1 MRIIER
7 RISARE
13 DGGGHIVE
21 FVYEDGKRASI
32 VLSDADSV
40 GLGQDELIRKAER
53 LLDQIDASEA
63 RGDMP
68 PYGIGDGP
76 NSLVSKR
83 PGRNPWGQIPRILRI
98 SRRGRFPRKTR
109 SWTSKMRTPTL
120 SGSRAKDLLS
130 LKGKFGGEQCHT
142 LVQIRQWMRVS
153 RHAIICSFI
162 ETPIHLG
169 LD

>member
-1 MRIIER
+1 MADTSLSLSTRMEN
-7 RISARE
+7 
-13 DGGGHIVE
+13 G
-21 FVYEDGKRASI
+21 ASI

-76 NSLVSKR
+76 NSLVSRR
-83 PGRNPWGQIPRILRI
+83 PGRNPWGQIPGILRI

-109 SWTSKMRTPTL
+109 SWTSKVRTPTL
-120 SGSRAKDLLS
+120 SGSRAKALLS

-153 RHAIICSFI
+153 RRFQKPSVSQNAIICSFI

>member
-76 NSLVSKR
+76 NSL
-83 PGRNPWGQIPRILRI
+83 GEQ
-98 SRRGRFPRKTR
+98 TA
-109 SWTSKMRTPTL
+109 
-120 SGSRAKDLLS
+120 RAKSLATDSSNTPDRPEGPVPPKNPLLDEQDENADIVG
-130 LKGKFGGEQCHT
+130 LKGEG
-142 LVQIRQWMRVS
+142 L
-153 RHAIICSFI
+153 I
-162 ETPIHLG
+162 EP
-169 LD
+169 

>member
-21 FVYEDGKRASI
+21 FVYEDGKRASV

-53 LLDQIDASEA
+53 LLEQIDASEA

-76 NSLVSKR
+76 NSLAE
-83 PGRNPWGQIPRILRI
+83 Q
-98 SRRGRFPRKTR
+98 TA
-109 SWTSKMRTPTL
+109 
-120 SGSRAKDLLS
+120 RAKSLGTDPSNTPDQPEGPVPPKNPLLDEQDENADIVG
-130 LKGKFGGEQCHT
+130 LKGEG
-142 LVQIRQWMRVS
+142 L
-153 RHAIICSFI
+153 I
-162 ETPIHLG
+162 EP
-169 LD
+169 